1 MSITTEAGANTAPA
15 GGRGLPGGIYQMTA
29 EEYHA
34 DPVPGGSLSSSG
46 ARRLLAPSCPAK
58 FRYEQDHGQAA
69 RAVFDFGQ
77 AAHMHILG
85 EGPEIVIVDA
95 NDWRGKAAQQQR
107 AEARE
112 RGAVP
117 VLTAEHE
124 RIKDM
129 AKALREHPV
138 ARALFDPDRGRP
150 EQTLIWRDRRT
161 GVMRR
166 ARLDWLP
173 DPGPGRLII
182 PDYKT
187 CASAEP
193 AALARAV
200 ATYGYHQQ
208 DDWYRA
214 GARALDL
221 AGDEAAFVFVCQEK
235 TPPYVVTVFEVD
247 AASRRL
253 GAARNQR
260 AIDIFAECQRT
271 GRWPGYGDDIAY
283 LSLPPY
289 VERADTEEYL

>member
-1 MSITTEAGANTAPA
+1 MTTTADP
-15 GGRGLPGGIYQMTA
+15 RQLPGGIYQMTA

-46 ARRLLAPSCPAK
+46 ARKLLAPSCPAK
-58 FRYEQDHGQAA
+58 FRWEQDHGQAA
-69 RAVFDFGQ
+69 RAAFDFGQ
-77 AAHMHILG
+77 AAHMHVLG
-85 EGPEIVIVDA
+85 EGPEIVVVDA
-95 NDWRGKAAQQQR
+95 PDWRTKPAQQQR

-117 VLTAEHE
+117 VLIEE
-124 RIKDM
+124 QQRIKAM
-129 AKALREHPV
+129 AAALREHPV

-193 AALARAV
+193 EALARAV
-200 ATYGYHQQ
+200 AKYGYHQQ

-221 AGDEAAFVFVCQEK
+221 ADEAAAFVFVCQEK
-235 TPPYVVTVFEVD
+235 TAPFVVTVFEVD

-253 GAARNQR
+253 GAARNRR
-260 AIDIFAECQRT
+260 AIEIYAECQRT
-271 GRWPGYGDDIAY
+271 GRWPAYGDDIAY

-289 VERADTEEYL
+289 VERADSEEYL

>member
-1 MSITTEAGANTAPA
+1 MTITTTAGAGASAA
-15 GGRGLPGGIYQMTA
+15 GRDLPGGIYQMTA

-46 ARRLLAPSCPAK
+46 ARRLLPPSCPAK
-58 FRYEQDHGQAA
+58 FRYEQDHGQEH

-77 AAHMHILG
+77 AAHMYVLG
-85 EGPEIVIVDA
+85 EGPEIVVVDA
-95 NDWRGKAAQQQR
+95 PDWRGKSAQQQR
-107 AEARE
+107 REARD

-117 VLTAEHE
+117 LLTAEHD
-124 RIKDM
+124 RIKAM
-129 AKALREHPV
+129 AAALREHPV

-173 DPGPGRLII
+173 DPGTGRLII

-221 AGDEAAFVFVCQEK
+221 CDEAAAFVFVCQEK
-235 TPPYVVTVFEVD
+235 TPPYVVTVVELD
-247 AASRRL
+247 AATRRL
-253 GAARNQR
+253 GAARNRR
-260 AIDIFAECQRT
+260 AIDIYAECQRT

-289 VERADTEEYL
+289 VERADSEEYL

>member
-1 MSITTEAGANTAPA
+1 VTTTAEP
-15 GGRGLPGGIYQMTA
+15 RQIPGGIYQMTA

-46 ARRLLAPSCPAK
+46 ARKLLSPSCPAK
-58 FRYEQDHGQAA
+58 FRYDQDHGQEH

-77 AAHMHILG
+77 AAHLVVLG
-85 EGPEIVIVDA
+85 EGPEIVVVDA
-95 NDWRGKAAQQQR
+95 PDWRGKTAQQQR

-117 VLTAEHE
+117 VLTSEWQ

-193 AALARAV
+193 AALARSV

-221 AGDEAAFVFVCQEK
+221 CDEAAAFVFVCQEK
-235 TPPYVVTVFEVD
+235 VAPYVVTVFELD
-247 AASRRL
+247 AAARRI
-253 GAARNQR
+253 GAARNRR
-260 AIDIFAECQRT
+260 AIEIFAECQRT

-289 VERADTEEYL
+289 AERTDTEEYL